1 MGAGFPRFFDL
12 PREIRDQ
19 VLWFLVTTD
28 QSLHLASSASQPPLN
43 LLLAHPF
50 LHESVCRLFFTT
62 NKFTSSG
69 IPELLDVPAKTLR
82 RIRRLR
88 VAAVLRQR
96 PLETLVA
103 SLSDA
108 VLNGALRILEL
119 HIPPPSVPG
128 SATRAPG
135 GGRLLG
141 IANPFEHDPQLPEG
155 MCRSL
160 VHLLKDPYLERARL
174 WIDFNHRAAW
184 CRFHPGALCPHTLR
198 DDRELPGLRGGVVPG
213 PIEVDLGLLAERY
226 GDNERLKMMVA

>member
-1 MGAGFPRFFDL
+1 MAGARFPRFFDL

-69 IPELLDVPAKTLR
+69 VPELLDVPAKTLR
-82 RIRRLR
+82 RIRQLR

-108 VLNGALRILEL
+108 VLNGGLRVLEL
-119 HIPPPSVPG
+119 HIPPPN
-128 SATRAPG
+128 A
-135 GGRLLG
+135 
-141 IANPFEHDPQLPEG
+141 FEHDPQLPEG

-160 VHLLKDPYLERARL
+160 VHLLKDPYLESARL

-184 CRFHPGALCPHTLR
+184 CRFHPGARCPHTLR

-226 GDNERLKMMVA
+226 GDNERLKMMVV